1 MEFVA
6 QFWKSHKDLDI
17 WVSDC
22 ESNLNYNCR
31 IFQRFGVPNHQLRFY
46 GISTNTVTNFTS
58 MVSDRY
64 CIEYFK
70 NL

>member
-6 QFWKSHKDLDI
+6 QFWKLHKDLDI

-31 IFQRFGVPNHQLRFY
+31 IFQRFGVPKHQLRFD

-70 NL
+70 NP